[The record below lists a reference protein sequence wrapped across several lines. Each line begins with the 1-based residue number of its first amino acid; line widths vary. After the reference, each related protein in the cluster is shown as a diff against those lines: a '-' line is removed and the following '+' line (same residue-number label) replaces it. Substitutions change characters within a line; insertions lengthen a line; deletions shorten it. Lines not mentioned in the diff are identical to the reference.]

1 MGTRQQEKTW
11 EYLREIG
18 RPSLLKPDTPEV
30 QWALRKLRS
39 YNSRGMSLS
48 AMADQVG
55 LVQDA
60 ITRLLRKDRPSLR
73 RSTFEK
79 IRQIE
84 FDPGSQTGQVPV
96 HGAQRRLRALRAQG
110 FTYTFLC
117 DQFGHAHNSPRLQRI
132 LTGFK
137 EPGRPVKFL
146 ISSTARQIEEL
157 YDKLDGVDP
166 LDLGITEHGVKYS
179 LRRARELGYA
189 PRSCWDEDTI
199 DDPEAIPEWTGRC
212 GSALGFRIHLR
223 EGIPVCEACAGHETS
238 EPYPGFNGILLRRLR
253 ERKGL
258 SRQQL
263 ATAVGGLNAST
274 IQYWESGRSKPVR
287 QFKLDGVLSVL
298 DATLEDVC
306 E

>member
-1 MGTRQQEKTW
+1 MW
-11 EYLREIG
+11 EYLRETG
-18 RPSLLKPDTPEV
+18 RPSLLRHDSPEM

-39 YNSRGMSLS
+39 YSSRGMSLS

-55 LVQDA
+55 LAQDA
-60 ITRLLRKDRPSLR
+60 VTRLFRVDRPGTR
-73 RSTFEK
+73 RSTFELLRK
-79 IRQIE
+79 IE

-137 EPGRPVKFL
+137 EPGQPVKFL
-146 ISSTARQIEEL
+146 IAATAREIEAV

-166 LDLGITEHGVKYS
+166 RDVGITEPGVKYS
-179 LRRARELGYA
+179 IRRAAELGYA
-189 PRSCWDEDTI
+189 PRACWDEDTI
-199 DDPEAIPEWTGRC
+199 DDPEAFPEWTGRC

-223 EGIPVCEACAGHETS
+223 EGIPVCEACAERETKD
-238 EPYPGFNGILLRRLR
+238 PYPGFNGLLLRRLR
-253 ERKGL
+253 ERKGF
-258 SRQQL
+258 SRQAL
-263 ATAVGGLNAST
+263 ASMVGDLNAST
-274 IQYWESGRSKPVR
+274 IQYWETGRSRPTR
-287 QFKLDGVLSVL
+287 QNKLDGVLSVL